1 MDGLVIQM
9 VAVMDSNTAVLMV
22 AVLVG
27 RMVDTKADQMVNLLA
42 E

>member
-9 VAVMDSNTAVLMV
+9 VAEMDSKMAVLMV

-27 RMVDTKADQMVNLLA
+27 RAVDAKADQMVNLLA